1 MELINGILLT
11 SRYNELTRPYVGYGL
26 MTEEENDS
34 PLPSKPFFKPYREHK
49 IYKVLEAM
57 IPNGFTFSRPVE
69 LALAFDESGDFSFR
83 FPLSSLCI
91 AYSGGLGAD
100 SGICRPASRL
110 AKESGYFDFFSNA
123 GRFLFAPISK
133 RARETVGA
141 RPFAARCWK
150 PNSGRGSTPTS
161 YVVSVLMKGNFG
173 LHFPASRRLRIRSF
187 SVFSTDSLSLSP
199 AILLHE
205 YAHPFINPL
214 TEKYRSLVYTHQNA
228 YEWLS
233 KCKLPDYRSGYDG
246 WEECVNEHLVRA
258 MTIHLLRRC
267 GYTDTAEQMLRNDLY
282 CGYKYIP
289 LLLERYCA
297 YDGMRR
303 TYPNFESYYP
313 ELLSVFSGAAG
324 TGFRAFRKFVNL
336 Q

>member
-1 MELINGILLT
+1 MNEIEVFVSPNLELINGILLT

-26 MTEEENDS
+26 MTEEENDYTFAV
-34 PLPSKPFFKPYREHK
+34 KAFFKPYRAHK

-91 AYSGGLGAD
+91 AYSGGLEQIREFAALL
-100 SGICRPASRL
+100 REL
-110 AKESGYFDFFSNA
+110 AKESGYFDFFQTQAVFYS
-123 GRFLFAPISK
+123 PYIQK
-133 RARETVGA
+133 ARETVGA
-141 RPFAARCWK
+141 RPFVAMLEAEFGTRQHAY
-150 PNSGRGSTPTS
+150 R
-161 YVVSVLMKGNFG
+161 YVVSALMKGDFRFA
-173 LHFPASRRLRIRSF
+173 LSASRRLRIRVPF

-233 KCKLPDYRSGYDG
+233 KYKLPDYRSGYDG

-258 MTIHLLRRC
+258 MTDSSAAAMR

-282 CGYKYIP
+282 CGYK
-289 LLLERYCA
+289 
-297 YDGMRR
+297 
-303 TYPNFESYYP
+303 
-313 ELLSVFSGAAG
+313 
-324 TGFRAFRKFVNL
+324 
-336 Q
+336 